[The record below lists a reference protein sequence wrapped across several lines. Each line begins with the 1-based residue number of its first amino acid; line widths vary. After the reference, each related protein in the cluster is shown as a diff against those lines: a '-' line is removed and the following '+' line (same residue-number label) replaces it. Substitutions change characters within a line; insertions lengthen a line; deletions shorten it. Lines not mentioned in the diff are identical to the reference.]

1 MYCIVILNSHTFITP
16 SRLHNNII
24 VQIFPT
30 YYTEVE
36 KFVEKK
42 VQPGLSDEQLN
53 IKLEGVMAEFRNS
66 LENMED
72 LDREIEQIA
81 LDVLPEG
88 WSPAHHELPKDR
100 SKRESTLCALIF
112 ITYIIITEK
121 KYDKDILS
129 DQVLQKR
136 QLTLKDLE
144 TKAPY
149 V

>member
-1 MYCIVILNSHTFITP
+1 M
-16 SRLHNNII
+16 
-24 VQIFPT
+24 
-30 YYTEVE
+30 E
-36 KFVEKK
+36 KFIEKK

-100 SKRESTLCALIF
+100 SKQESTLCALTIF
-112 ITYIIITEK
+112 ITCMYITEK